1 MNKNMKIIY
10 KIPAKDINLF
20 YGATRYRTIIAPPND
35 IEKAFYTYEEAE
47 NFIKA
52 SIPEDGAAIYVTYED
67 KFLLVYGID
76 EKTGDILISDEYL
89 MDNCIIGVR
98 KMQHLAREMYY
109 GKDT

>member
-1 MNKNMKIIY
+1 MKVMY

-20 YGATRYRTIIAPPND
+20 YGAARYRTLIAHPDD
-35 IEKAFYTYEEAE
+35 IEKAFYTYEEAK
-47 NFIKA
+47 NFRKA

-98 KMQHLAREMYY
+98 KMQRLAREMYY